1 MLQLSEGVAQKLRVF
16 LAGKVN
22 NAHVSRT
29 PSKTSPSSFPEYG
42 VRREL
47 ISSYFDP
54 PLARSTFHDLV
65 NKGQIVPMKGLRGFY
80 RLNDS
85 LRRLGLRE
93 VPNLPE
99 STNRSGEDLVRLAFT
114 LIDPDLFP
122 SPPWLLFENAIDQTL
137 VDHVLRIAEKHR
149 DPITSLDGVVA
160 KLAHFGGALECQA
173 MIDRGITELP
183 ED

>member
-1 MLQLSEGVAQKLRVF
+1 MLV
-16 LAGKVN
+16 GKVN
-22 NAHVSRT
+22 NAAVSRT
-29 PSKTSPSSFPEYG
+29 PSKTSSSSLPEYG
-42 VRREL
+42 VCREL
-47 ISSYFDP
+47 INSVFDP

-93 VPNLPE
+93 VPNLPR
-99 STNRSGEDLVRLAFT
+99 SADRSGEDLVRLAFT

-149 DPITSLDGVVA
+149 DPITSLDSVVA
-160 KLAHFGGALECQA
+160 KIAYFSGVLESQA
-173 MIDRGITELP
+173 MLDRGLTDLP